1 MMRYIVI
8 LLILVTSSVM
18 TYAQENTVTVD
29 LSNPQPYLGE
39 LFTYTVKFT
48 STLDITNTQIQLPP
62 FVGFAQQP
70 AQATLSTETLNGVSY
85 NVFQQEITLY
95 GNRVGNFVLEPATI
109 TVPDSPFQTGISVQ
123 SNTTT
128 VNVIA
133 LPDNAP
139 DTFTNAVGQFD
150 ISVSLDPPVIQ
161 AGYPNLFS
169 IAITGSGNFDQITSP
184 PLRLPDTWEVFPRPA
199 LFTNTNQRVQ
209 TKTFPYQIFADQT
222 GNATVPAILFTFFDP
237 LTDSYKTITSQDIA
251 FTVDGEFIVQD
262 QGSSTITETRQIP
275 LKPMSGR
282 TSAILP
288 ATSFWILWGIP
299 PLVVF
304 IIVLSQFAS
313 RPRQQQLQRRKKQS
327 RVLQNATSKLTQAQ
341 SQSPNQ
347 IYSIVEQTIIQYIA
361 DAYHQEIDS
370 ANQVMDTINDLP
382 DILQQRTYSCLEQ
395 AQSGQYAP
403 VTQSDAK
410 RLLKRTYKTL
420 QLIDE
425 ERS

>member
-1 MMRYIVI
+1 MRYIVI
-8 LLILVTSSVM
+8 ILLLISSSLQ
-18 TYAQENTVTVD
+18 TFAQENTVTID
-29 LSNPQPYLGE
+29 LSNPQPYIGE

-48 STLDITNTQIQLPP
+48 STLDITNTQVQLPP
-62 FVGFAQQP
+62 FIGFAQQP
-70 AQATLSTETLNGVSY
+70 AQARLSSETINGAVY

-95 GNRVGNFVLEPATI
+95 GNRVGSFSLDPATI
-109 TVPDSPFQTGISVQ
+109 TVPDTPFQTGISVQ
-123 SNTTT
+123 SNATT
-128 VNVIA
+128 VNVIG

-161 AGYPNLFS
+161 AGDPNLFS

-199 LFTNTNQRVQ
+199 LQTNTNQPVQ
-209 TKTFPYQIFADQT
+209 TKTFPYQIFADQA

-237 LTDSYKTITSQDIA
+237 LTDSYRTITSQDIT

-262 QGSSTITETRQIP
+262 QATSTLAETRQIP
-275 LKPMSGR
+275 LKSMTGSSG
-282 TSAILP
+282 TILP
-288 ATSFWILWGIP
+288 APSFWIIWGIP

-313 RPRQQQLQRRKKQS
+313 RPRQQQSPRRKKQS
-327 RVLQNATSKLTQAQ
+327 RVLQNATTKLTQARGQ
-341 SQSPNQ
+341 APNQ
-347 IYSIVEQTIIQYIA
+347 IYSVVEQTIIQFIA
-361 DAYHQEIDS
+361 EAYHQDIDS
-370 ANQVMDTINDLP
+370 ANQVMEAISDLS

-403 VTQSDAK
+403 VTESDAN